1 MFDKELVIDIITTIE
16 DVLLTINR
24 RTSSITSTDD
34 FLCSDTG
41 MILLYIITLTLTQ
54 TRFIKR

>member
-41 MILLYIITLTLTQ
+41 MILLSIITLTLTQ